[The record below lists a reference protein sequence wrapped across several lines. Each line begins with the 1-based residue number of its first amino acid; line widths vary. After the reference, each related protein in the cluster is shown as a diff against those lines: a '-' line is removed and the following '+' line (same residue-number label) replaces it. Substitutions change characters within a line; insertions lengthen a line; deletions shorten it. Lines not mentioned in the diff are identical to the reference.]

1 MQNSDG
7 VRRARSPPR
16 WPKVARS
23 WPKGTAAPIH
33 QICQCSIETPSI
45 GKVWSRTS
53 LGRKGNRQLQQLPP
67 RATVGRS
74 PTGRAGLP
82 LGEQGAR
89 RRKRRDAREDG
100 ESRTAATLVA
110 PRHWGCCRHEP
121 RRRPRPSAAT
131 PKRAQRP
138 RVGAPAT
145 MARTTG
151 ARTEASTRSPK
162 TEASPGPS
170 KTEARTEPSLTGR
183 LSSLRSQ
190 RTFCPRAFGP
200 SFGGEVGVSTSS
212 RALARLK
219 CPRGAVD
226 GAPYIVGLYKSSRE
240 LEPCRSAYR
249 AELPPSRCP

>member
-1 MQNSDG
+1 MAEGGSQLAQGHCSAYTPNLSVLYRNPLDWQG
-7 VRRARSPPR
+7 VVTDIAGPERQPT
-16 WPKVARS
+16 
-23 WPKGTAAPIH
+23 TAAAP
-33 QICQCSIETPSI
+33 TPRHRGQVSH
-45 GKVWSRTS
+45 WAS
-53 LGRKGNRQLQQLPP
+53 
-67 RATVGRS
+67 RS
-74 PTGRAGLP
+74 PTGRAG
-82 LGEQGAR
+82 GEEEEEEEEGVG
-89 RRKRRDAREDG
+89 RDAREDG

>member
-89 RRKRRDAREDG
+89 RRKRRRRKGRKRGWRESNCCDTGCTKALGVLQAR
-100 ESRTAATLVA
+100 A
-110 PRHWGCCRHEP
+110 
-121 RRRPRPSAAT
+121 SAAT
-131 PKRAQRP
+131 PPQRRHAQ
-138 RVGAPAT
+138 ACPASKS
-145 MARTTG
+145 RG
-151 ARTEASTRSPK
+151 ARDDGEDNRGSHRGEHQITEDRG
-162 TEASPGPS
+162 EPGTIEDRGS
-170 KTEARTEPSLTGR
+170 HRTEPHGTSLLLTLPAHLLPTRVWAVFWGRSRRQHVISSSRSFEMPTGR
-183 LSSLRSQ
+183 R
-190 RTFCPRAFGP
+190 
-200 SFGGEVGVSTSS
+200 
-212 RALARLK
+212 
-219 CPRGAVD
+219 
-226 GAPYIVGLYKSSRE
+226 
-240 LEPCRSAYR
+240 
-249 AELPPSRCP
+249 

>member
-89 RRKRRDAREDG
+89 RRKRRRRKGRKRGWRESNCCDTGCTKALGVLQAR
-100 ESRTAATLVA
+100 A
-110 PRHWGCCRHEP
+110 
-121 RRRPRPSAAT
+121 SAAT
-131 PKRAQRP
+131 PPQRRHAQ
-138 RVGAPAT
+138 ACPASKS
-145 MARTTG
+145 RG
-151 ARTEASTRSPK
+151 ARDDGEDNRGSHRGEHQITEDRGEPGTIEDRGSHRTEPHGTSLLLTLPAHLLPTEASIPP
-162 TEASPGPS
+162 AI
-170 KTEARTEPSLTGR
+170 
-183 LSSLRSQ
+183 
-190 RTFCPRAFGP
+190 C
-200 SFGGEVGVSTSS
+200 S
-212 RALARLK
+212 RVAA
-219 CPRGAVD
+219 D
-226 GAPYIVGLYKSSRE
+226 
-240 LEPCRSAYR
+240 
-249 AELPPSRCP
+249 